1 MLNSLAIILNRL
13 WPPLRRLAPILV
25 TLGLL
30 GWTWHKGLWDGSVL
44 SRLLTPQGW
53 ISGVLIHFL
62 ILTLASVRF
71 WLLAKGMI
79 PLSYAILGTFWGVFW
94 GFLVP
99 VGGIGVDAFRVA
111 FLRRLAQK
119 PLKNFVFIAT
129 LDRMVGLMT
138 LCLWVLWGMI
148 QSLRLRQFLGTW
160 SYFVIMLIIFS
171 WAVWVLGLKWWNPD
185 QSWRQLWRR
194 YRKRW
199 LLITIVSA
207 LSQGLSIAFFGFVS
221 HWILGHASLPWTE
234 LLVFIPLGFLLM
246 AIPVSP
252 QGLGVGQM
260 SFYWIFEKF
269 LMAPGSLGVALVSG
283 YQFFHF
289 FVSFVVSLLYLIF
302 QGVRSLPHAKKIF
315 LSPDSYE

>member
-99 VGGIGVDAFRVA
+99 VGGSAWMLFEWLFCAGW
-111 FLRRLAQK
+111 LRS
-119 PLKNFVFIAT
+119 PLRI
-129 LDRMVGLMT
+129 
-138 LCLWVLWGMI
+138 LCLL
-148 QSLRLRQFLGTW
+148 
-160 SYFVIMLIIFS
+160 
-171 WAVWVLGLKWWNPD
+171 
-185 QSWRQLWRR
+185 
-194 YRKRW
+194 
-199 LLITIVSA
+199 
-207 LSQGLSIAFFGFVS
+207 
-221 HWILGHASLPWTE
+221 LPWIGW
-234 LLVFIPLGFLLM
+234 L
-246 AIPVSP
+246 AS
-252 QGLGVGQM
+252 
-260 SFYWIFEKF
+260 
-269 LMAPGSLGVALVSG
+269 
-283 YQFFHF
+283 
-289 FVSFVVSLLYLIF
+289 
-302 QGVRSLPHAKKIF
+302 
-315 LSPDSYE
+315 